1 MRVLNQ
7 AFDQPMELEERAAD
21 PLAGGLMRG
30 YQCGMIWGAALA
42 AGAEVFRCFGAGP
55 QAEAMAIVAA
65 QKMVESFRAQNKNTD
80 CREITGIDV
89 AAPAPGAILR
99 FLLKTGA
106 RGTCFGMAAR
116 YAKTALREINV
127 VRTETP
133 VEAPAAPVSCA
144 AMLAQKMG
152 ASAVHAVMAAGLAG
166 GIGLSGG
173 ACGALGTAIW
183 LSGMNRLRG
192 RDKVELKDAG
202 AWMERFA
209 ECTNGEFECS
219 KIVGRQFE
227 SVSDHADYL
236 RRGGCSQIIEVLSA
250 RTS

>member
-1 MRVLNQ
+1 
-7 AFDQPMELEERAAD
+7 
-21 PLAGGLMRG
+21 MRG

-42 AGAEVFRCFGAGP
+42 AGAQVHRVFGSGA
-55 QAEAMAIVAA
+55 QAEAQAVFAA
-65 QKMVESFRAQNKNTD
+65 QKIMGSFRAQNKNTD

-106 RGTCFGMAAR
+106 RGTCFGMAAH
-116 YAKTALREINV
+116 YAKTAFREINV
-127 VRTETP
+127 VCSETP
-133 VEAPAAPVSCA
+133 VGAPAAPVSCA
-144 AMLAQKMG
+144 AMLAQKTG
-152 ASAVHAVMAAGLAG
+152 ASDVHAVMAAGLAG

-183 LSGMNRLRG
+183 LSGMNRLREG
-192 RDKVELKDAG
+192 DEVALKDAG

-219 KIVGRQFE
+219 KIIGRKFE

-250 RTS
+250 RTG